1 MLLLPPHTDFLEK
14 FSRNPMYRYLL
25 ILGVCASAGLQG
37 WTALFTNYAKEV
49 VDVNGFQI
57 GLSQAVREIPG
68 FLSFAAVYLLLFLR
82 EHRLSAWSVVL
93 LGAGI
98 TVTGIFSSF
107 AGLLMTTFIMSVG
120 FHFFETTNKS
130 LTVQYFNTSESPVV
144 FARLRGY
151 GALANIIIGFVIWVL
166 SFITTYRNTFFILG
180 FFVIVSG
187 VYMLSINPVNSEMPR
202 QNKKLVFR
210 KKYWLFYVLNFLAG
224 TRRQIF
230 TVFAIFLLVE
240 QYGLGLRIVTGIY
253 VINYALT
260 YLLNP
265 QISRALNK
273 YGERIVLSL
282 ESASLIVLFLGYA
295 FINNVWVVVG
305 LFILDSIFFNF
316 SIGLNT
322 YLQKTADPKDL
333 GSSTAVGFTINHI
346 SAVII
351 PLFGGM
357 LWMLN
362 WRLPFLVGTGFSILS
377 LVFTQMISTGSHHRS
392 DSYSFL
398 AGAGR
403 LITGKGIKAT
413 GVVNKVPAGEKKL
426 RNKLRN

>member
-1 MLLLPPHTDFLEK
+1 MDNLK
-14 FSRNPMYRYLL
+14 SNPMYGYLL
-25 ILGVCASAGLQG
+25 ILGICANAGLQG
-37 WTALFTNYAKEV
+37 WTALFTNYAKEIV
-49 VDVNGFQI
+49 GVNGFQI

-68 FLSFAAVYLLLFLR
+68 FLSFTAVYLFLAFK

-93 LGAGI
+93 LGTGI
-98 TVTGIFSSF
+98 SVTGLFTSF
-107 AGLLMTTFIMSVG
+107 AGLLFTTFIMSVG

-144 FARLRGY
+144 FARMRGY
-151 GALANIIIGFVIWVL
+151 GALANIVIGFIIWAL
-166 SFITTYRNTFFILG
+166 SFFLPYKYTFLILG
-180 FFVIVSG
+180 VFIILSG
-187 VYMLSINPVNSEMPR
+187 IRMLYVNPVKHEIPY
-202 QNKKLVFR
+202 QHKKLIFR

-230 TVFAIFLLVE
+230 TVFAIFLLVDR
-240 QYGLGLRIVTGIY
+240 YNLGLRVVTGIY

-265 QISRALNK
+265 QISTALNK
-273 YGERIVLSL
+273 YGERVVLSL

-295 FINNVWVVVG
+295 FISNVWIVVG
-305 LFILDSIFFNF
+305 LFVLDSIFFNF

-322 YLQKTADPKDL
+322 YLQKTADPEDL

-351 PLFGGM
+351 PFFGGV

-362 WRLPFLVGTGFSILS
+362 WRLPFLVGTGFTILA
-377 LVFTQMISTGSHHRS
+377 LFFTQMITTDYHERRMLR
-392 DSYSFL
+392 F
-398 AGAGR
+398 
-403 LITGKGIKAT
+403 KIK
-413 GVVNKVPAGEKKL
+413 P
-426 RNKLRN
+426 R

>member
-1 MLLLPPHTDFLEK
+1 
-14 FSRNPMYRYLL
+14 MYRYLL
-25 ILGVCASAGLQG
+25 VLGVCASAGLQG

-57 GLSQAVREIPG
+57 GLSQSVREIPG
-68 FLSFAAVYLLLFLR
+68 FLSFAALYQLVFLR

-93 LGAGI
+93 LGAGM
-98 TVTGIFSSF
+98 TVTGIIPSY

-166 SFITTYRNTFFILG
+166 SFITTYRYTFLILG
-180 FFVIVSG
+180 VFVIVSG

-260 YLLNP
+260 YILNP
-265 QISRALNK
+265 QISKALNK

-282 ESASLIVLFLGYA
+282 ESASLIILFMGYA

-322 YLQKTADPKDL
+322 YLQKTADPEDL

-362 WRLPFLVGTGFSILS
+362 WRLPFLVGAGFSILS
-377 LVFTQMISTGSHHRS
+377 LIFTQMISTRYHHNRNG
-392 DSYSFL
+392 YSLFPKGL
-398 AGAGR
+398 G
-403 LITGKGIKAT
+403 LVTGKQTKAT
-413 GVVNKVPAGEKKL
+413 GKFNKDRDEDGEL
-426 RNKLRN
+426 RN

>member
-1 MLLLPPHTDFLEK
+1 MMDHLK
-14 FSRNPMYRYLL
+14 SNPMYRYLM
-25 ILGVCASAGLQG
+25 ILGICASAGLQG
-37 WTALFTNYAKEV
+37 WTALFTNYAKEIV
-49 VDVNGFQI
+49 GVNGFQI

-68 FLSFAAVYLLLFLR
+68 FLSVAAVYLLFVFK

-93 LGAGI
+93 LGIGI
-98 TVTGIFSSF
+98 AITGIFTSF
-107 AGLLMTTFIMSVG
+107 GGLLTTTFIMSVG

-130 LTVQYFNTSESPVV
+130 LTVQYFNITESPVV

-151 GALANIIIGFVIWVL
+151 GALANIAVGFIIWIL
-166 SFITTYRNTFFILG
+166 SFILPYMHIFLILG
-180 FFVIVSG
+180 LFIGVSG
-187 VYMLSINPVNSEMPR
+187 ISMLFTDPVKQEIPH
-202 QNKKLVFR
+202 QHKKLVFK

-230 TVFAIFLLVE
+230 TVFAIFLLVDR
-240 QYGLGLRIVTGIY
+240 YNLGLRIVTGIY

-273 YGERIVLSL
+273 YGERVVLSL

-295 FINNVWVVVG
+295 FIDNVWIVVG

-322 YLQKTADPKDL
+322 YLQKTADPEDL

-351 PLFGGM
+351 PVFGGV

-362 WRLPFLVGTGFSILS
+362 WRLPFLIGTAFAMLS
-377 LVFTQMISTGSHHRS
+377 LYFTQMITTGYH
-392 DSYSFL
+392 
-398 AGAGR
+398 
-403 LITGKGIKAT
+403 
-413 GVVNKVPAGEKKL
+413 KKKNFIF
-426 RNKLRN
+426 REPT

>member
-1 MLLLPPHTDFLEK
+1 MDHLK
-14 FSRNPMYRYLL
+14 SNPMYRYLM
-25 ILGVCASAGLQG
+25 ILGICASAGLQG
-37 WTALFTNYAKEV
+37 WTALFTNFAKEMV
-49 VDVNGFQI
+49 GVNGFQI

-68 FLSFAAVYLLLFLR
+68 FLSVAAVYLLFVFK

-93 LGAGI
+93 LGIGI
-98 TVTGIFSSF
+98 AITGIFTSF
-107 AGLLMTTFIMSVG
+107 GGLLTTTFIMSVG

-130 LTVQYFNTSESPVV
+130 LTVQYFNITESPVV

-151 GALANIIIGFVIWVL
+151 GALANIAVGFIIWVL
-166 SFITTYRNTFFILG
+166 SFILPYMHIFLILG
-180 FFVIVSG
+180 LFIGVSG
-187 VYMLSINPVNSEMPR
+187 ISMLFTDPVKQEIPH
-202 QNKKLVFR
+202 QHKKLVFKR
-210 KKYWLFYVLNFLAG
+210 KYWLFYVLNFLAG

-230 TVFAIFLLVE
+230 TVFAIFLLVDR
-240 QYGLGLRIVTGIY
+240 YNLGLRIVTGIY
-253 VINYALT
+253 AINYALT

-273 YGERIVLSL
+273 YGERVVLSL

-295 FINNVWVVVG
+295 FIDNVWIVAG

-322 YLQKTADPKDL
+322 YLQKTADPEDL

-351 PLFGGM
+351 PVFGGV

-362 WRLPFLVGTGFSILS
+362 WRLPFLIGTAFALLS
-377 LVFTQMISTGSHHRS
+377 LFFTQMITTGYH
-392 DSYSFL
+392 
-398 AGAGR
+398 
-403 LITGKGIKAT
+403 
-413 GVVNKVPAGEKKL
+413 KK
-426 RNKLRN
+426 RNFIFREPT

>member
-1 MLLLPPHTDFLEK
+1 
-14 FSRNPMYRYLL
+14 MYRYLL
-25 ILGVCASAGLQG
+25 VLGVCASAGLQG

-57 GLSQAVREIPG
+57 GLSQSVREIPG
-68 FLSFAAVYLLLFLR
+68 FLSFAAVYLLLFMR

-98 TVTGIFSSF
+98 TVTGIFTSY

-166 SFITTYRNTFFILG
+166 SFITTYRYTFFILG
-180 FFVIVSG
+180 VFVIISG
-187 VYMLSINPVNSEMPR
+187 IYMLNFNPLTREMPR

-260 YLLNP
+260 YILNP
-265 QISRALNK
+265 QISKALNK

-282 ESASLIVLFLGYA
+282 ESASLIILFMGYA

-322 YLQKTADPKDL
+322 YLQKTADPEDL

-362 WRLPFLVGTGFSILS
+362 WRLPFLVGAGFSILS
-377 LVFTQMISTGSHHRS
+377 LIFTQMISTRYHHNRNG
-392 DSYSFL
+392 YSLFPKGL
-398 AGAGR
+398 G
-403 LITGKGIKAT
+403 LVTGKQTKAT
-413 GVVNKVPAGEKKL
+413 GMLNKDRDEDGEL
-426 RNKLRN
+426 RN

>member
-1 MLLLPPHTDFLEK
+1 VFK
-14 FSRNPMYRYLL
+14 
-25 ILGVCASAGLQG
+25 
-37 WTALFTNYAKEV
+37 
-49 VDVNGFQI
+49 
-57 GLSQAVREIPG
+57 
-68 FLSFAAVYLLLFLR
+68 

-93 LGAGI
+93 LGIGI
-98 TVTGIFSSF
+98 AITGIFTSF
-107 AGLLMTTFIMSVG
+107 GGLLTTTFIMSVG

-130 LTVQYFNTSESPVV
+130 LTVQYFNITESPVV

-151 GALANIIIGFVIWVL
+151 GALANIAVGFIIWVL
-166 SFITTYRNTFFILG
+166 SFILPYMHIFLILG
-180 FFVIVSG
+180 LFIGVSG
-187 VYMLSINPVNSEMPR
+187 IGMLFTDPIKQEIPH
-202 QNKKLVFR
+202 QHKKLVFK

-230 TVFAIFLLVE
+230 TVFAIFLLVDR
-240 QYGLGLRIVTGIY
+240 YNLGLRIVTGIY

-295 FINNVWVVVG
+295 FIDNVWIVVG

-322 YLQKTADPKDL
+322 YLQKTADPEDL

-351 PLFGGM
+351 PVFGGV

-362 WRLPFLVGTGFSILS
+362 WRLPFLIGTAFAMLS
-377 LVFTQMISTGSHHRS
+377 LFFTQMITTGYH
-392 DSYSFL
+392 
-398 AGAGR
+398 
-403 LITGKGIKAT
+403 
-413 GVVNKVPAGEKKL
+413 KK
-426 RNKLRN
+426 RNFIFREPT

>member
-1 MLLLPPHTDFLEK
+1 MDHLK
-14 FSRNPMYRYLL
+14 SNPMYRYLM
-25 ILGVCASAGLQG
+25 ILGICASAGLQG
-37 WTALFTNYAKEV
+37 WTALFTNFAKEMV
-49 VDVNGFQI
+49 GVNGFQI

-68 FLSFAAVYLLLFLR
+68 FLSVAAVYLLFVFK

-93 LGAGI
+93 LGFGI
-98 TVTGIFSSF
+98 AITGIFTSF
-107 AGLLMTTFIMSVG
+107 GGLLTTTFIMSVG

-130 LTVQYFNTSESPVV
+130 LTVQYFNITESPVV

-151 GALANIIIGFVIWVL
+151 GALANIAVGFIIWVL
-166 SFITTYRNTFFILG
+166 SFILPYMHIFLILG
-180 FFVIVSG
+180 LFIGVSG
-187 VYMLSINPVNSEMPR
+187 ISMLFTDPVKQEIPH
-202 QNKKLVFR
+202 QHKKLVFKR
-210 KKYWLFYVLNFLAG
+210 KYWLFYVLNFLAG

-230 TVFAIFLLVE
+230 TVFAIFLLVDR
-240 QYGLGLRIVTGIY
+240 YNLGLRIVTGIY
-253 VINYALT
+253 AINYALT

-273 YGERIVLSL
+273 YGERVVLSL

-295 FINNVWVVVG
+295 FIDNVWIVAG

-322 YLQKTADPKDL
+322 YLQKTADPEDL

-351 PLFGGM
+351 PVFGGV

-362 WRLPFLVGTGFSILS
+362 WRLPFLIGTAFALLS
-377 LVFTQMISTGSHHRS
+377 FFFTQMITTGYH
-392 DSYSFL
+392 
-398 AGAGR
+398 
-403 LITGKGIKAT
+403 
-413 GVVNKVPAGEKKL
+413 KK
-426 RNKLRN
+426 RNFIFREPT